1 MPHRT
6 HSYIH
11 IQTLEIKGE
20 GMSKAYFI
28 YILIKWLK
36 LSQLIVLLFMSLLA
50 HGNRVLNSA
59 VTFQISRPY
68 LHLILSKFAGC
79 PPFVTVTDAPLPY
92 VRAKYRMQLPFT
104 L

>member
-28 YILIKWLK
+28 YINNVVE
-36 LSQLIVLLFMSLLA
+36 IVTT
-50 HGNRVLNSA
+50 NRA
-59 VTFQISRPY
+59 VI
-68 LHLILSKFAGC
+68 
-79 PPFVTVTDAPLPY
+79 Y
-92 VRAKYRMQLPFT
+92 VCSHMVIVS
-104 L
+104 

>member
-28 YILIKWLK
+28 YINKVVE
-36 LSQLIVLLFMSLLA
+36 IV
-50 HGNRVLNSA
+50 
-59 VTFQISRPY
+59 TTI
-68 LHLILSKFAGC
+68 
-79 PPFVTVTDAPLPY
+79 D
-92 VRAKYRMQLPFT
+92 
-104 L
+104 

>member
-28 YILIKWLK
+28 YINKVVE
-36 LSQLIVLLFMSLLA
+36 IVTT
-50 HGNRVLNSA
+50 NRA
-59 VTFQISRPY
+59 VI
-68 LHLILSKFAGC
+68 
-79 PPFVTVTDAPLPY
+79 Y
-92 VRAKYRMQLPFT
+92 VCSHIVIVS
-104 L
+104 